1 MQITN
6 VRTHSPRAGGGND
19 NALPEHNIESSLV
32 VCFDPKADKLQSSR
46 FVRFVP
52 LADISA
58 PLRPVADPRRHAAP
72 TAR

>member
-32 VCFDPKADKLQSSR
+32 VCFDPESGQIAELS
-46 FVRFVP
+46 
-52 LADISA
+52 LC
-58 PLRPVADPRRHAAP
+58 PLRANSGHNAVQQISTGLDSIFAVLG
-72 TAR
+72 